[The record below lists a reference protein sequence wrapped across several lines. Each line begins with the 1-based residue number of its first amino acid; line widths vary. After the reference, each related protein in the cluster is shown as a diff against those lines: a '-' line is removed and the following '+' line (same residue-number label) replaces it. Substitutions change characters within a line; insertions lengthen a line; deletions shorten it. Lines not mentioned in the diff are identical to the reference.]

1 MEMKK
6 AGEIMIPLDEYP
18 HVPYWLSLRQ
28 VIAVME
34 KSQFDISGRKS
45 LPRFVLVFDE
55 AYQLMGLARRRDLLR
70 GLEPDYLSGKPAEYR
85 KKLFDVHVD
94 PNLSEFSYDKMMRSI
109 REQAERPVKDV
120 MMPITAAVDYED
132 HLFKVIYEMV
142 DNNLSLLP
150 VLQDGK
156 VVGVARSVEVLHE
169 IAKLL
174 L

>member
-1 MEMKK
+1 
-6 AGEIMIPLDEYP
+6 
-18 HVPYWLSLRQ
+18 
-28 VIAVME
+28 
-34 KSQFDISGRKS
+34 
-45 LPRFVLVFDE
+45 
-55 AYQLMGLARRRDLLR
+55 
-70 GLEPDYLSGKPAEYR
+70 
-85 KKLFDVHVD
+85 
-94 PNLSEFSYDKMMRSI
+94 MRSI
-109 REQAERPVKDV
+109 REQAERPEKDV